1 MKNRIPPLRRDR
13 GMAVMMVTLFFLLV
27 LMPIVLVFARWMT
40 IHRKGTTQARVHIKE
55 YYTGDGL
62 FNYDRFLIRNN
73 PTGCPGMN
81 CWNLGNNTFGVFL
94 DSETVVTIQMTN
106 VGEP

>member
-1 MKNRIPPLRRDR
+1 
-13 GMAVMMVTLFFLLV
+13 MMVTLFFLLV
-27 LMPIVLVFARWMT
+27 LMPIVLVLARWMT

-62 FNYDRFLIRNN
+62 INYDRFLIQNN
-73 PTGCPGMN
+73 PVGCPGMN
-81 CWNLGNNTFGVFL
+81 CWNLGSNSGGDFL
-94 DSETVVTIQMTN
+94 DGETVVTIEKTS